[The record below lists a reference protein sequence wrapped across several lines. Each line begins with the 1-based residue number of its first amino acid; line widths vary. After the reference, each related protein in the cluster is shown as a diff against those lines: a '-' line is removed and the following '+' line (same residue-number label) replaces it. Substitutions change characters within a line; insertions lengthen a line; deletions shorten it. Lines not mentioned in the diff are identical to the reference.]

1 MCLQRKRLQRHMFQL
16 LSIIRGN
23 QLVKTRLKKFT
34 NRKMISFSKYRRN
47 GKITSGANLL
57 KTFGFRNSNA
67 VRGSSPGQSA
77 WQFGASN
84 SNSFAS
90 SLSSVFPGGLSKVF
104 SVVFTFSLTSKDFN
118 AFQVEYNGR
127 DYASFSFQNG
137 DLVINREG
145 AQDLIKG
152 DLLPELSDGNFHK
165 IQVFFDELDVTVL
178 VDCLQVGTLDLPTVQ
193 TAEQRSDFKL
203 LSSGAGLVQDLAFIA
218 GEAEAEECCEL
229 GPTALCPSR
238 NERNAAPARLANSET
253 AKIISSP
260 RKIKSCRDCCKIED
274 LSLEFLNALKEKL
287 REI

>member
-1 MCLQRKRLQRHMFQL
+1 MRSPFYFSITKLFREQKR
-16 LSIIRGN
+16 IKN
-23 QLVKTRLKKFT
+23 C
-34 NRKMISFSKYRRN
+34 
-47 GKITSGANLL
+47 
-57 KTFGFRNSNA
+57 NSYDRAIVPAAARSLRDKGVRIFAIGVGNA
-67 VRGSSPGQSA
+67 VESELKEI
-77 WQFGASN
+77 ASEPYEN
-84 SNSFAS
+84 HAIFIQ
-90 SLSSVFPGGLSKVF
+90 G
-104 SVVFTFSLTSKDFN
+104 DFN

-145 AQDLIKG
+145 AQDLIRG
-152 DLLPELSDGNFHK
+152 DLLPKLSDGNFHK

-238 NERNAAPARLANSET
+238 NERNAAPARLASSET

-274 LSLEFLNALKEKL
+274 LSSEFLNALKEKL